1 MNVSIQTYI
10 IDFTFMRS
18 KKRGNRLGLEPL
30 YFLAGR
36 PKIFH
41 RHHSASCKW
50 QTYLHTPSP
59 SDRAAGTTRDLRHA
73 QRCKCPHN
81 TPVSIWATNTC
92 VKSCGQFH
100 GKWSN
105 KLRKNNEYAWHTVC
119 GQIYHPTCC
128 VQVKMNSVTLY
139 QYL

>member
-1 MNVSIQTYI
+1 
-10 IDFTFMRS
+10 MRS
-18 KKRGNRLGLEPL
+18 KKRDSQLGLEPV
-30 YFLAGR
+30 YFFAGR

-81 TPVSIWATNTC
+81 TPASIWATNTC

-100 GKWSN
+100 EKWSN
-105 KLRKNNEYAWHTVC
+105 KMKKKIMNTH
-119 GQIYHPTCC
+119 GISGKIYQPTCC
-128 VQVKMNSVTLY
+128 VQVKMNSVTLSV
-139 QYL
+139 YL